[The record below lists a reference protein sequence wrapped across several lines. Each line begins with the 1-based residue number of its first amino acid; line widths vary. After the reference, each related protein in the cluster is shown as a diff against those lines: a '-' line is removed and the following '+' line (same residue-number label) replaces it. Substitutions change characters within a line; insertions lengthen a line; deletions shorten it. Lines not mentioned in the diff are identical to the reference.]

1 MFTDVDS
8 IIIHRNYVKNWK
20 ASMFNPMNTFYL
32 VRHGENRANI
42 TKEFSYKLVDYSL
55 TAKGVLQ
62 AEQAAVYFNDK
73 NIHAIYSSP
82 LKRAK
87 ETADVIAQHL
97 QLPVIT
103 MEQFREVNVGNL
115 EGQPTNKENWAIH
128 DQIIADWFSG
138 KHDSTFPGGENYTML
153 LRRMNDGLRKI
164 MIDNPDS
171 SIIVVAHGG
180 IITSSI
186 RDICTNV
193 DQATFLESENANCSI
208 TEMKAQLDDGRI
220 SGELIMWAY
229 HGHLHGEAAKLVAG
243 HPDFE

>member
-1 MFTDVDS
+1 
-8 IIIHRNYVKNWK
+8 
-20 ASMFNPMNTFYL
+20 MNTFYL
-32 VRHGENRANI
+32 IRHGENRANI
-42 TKEFSYKLVDYSL
+42 TKEFSYKIVDYSL
-55 TAKGVLQ
+55 TEKGIIQAKQ
-62 AEQAAVYFNDK
+62 TAAYFEGK

-87 ETADVIAQHL
+87 ETADIIAEAL
-97 QLPVIT
+97 GLPVTT

-115 EGQPTNKENWAIH
+115 EGQPSNKENWAIH

-153 LRRMNDGLRKI
+153 LQRMNDGLRKI

-171 SIIVVAHGG
+171 NVIVVGHGG

-186 RDICTNV
+186 WDICTNV
-193 DQATFLESENANCSI
+193 DSATLLEAENANCSI
-208 TEMKAQLDDGRI
+208 TEMKAQLYDGRI
-220 SGELIMWAY
+220 EGELLMWAY

-243 HPDFE
+243 HPDFA